1 MSLNLA
7 RKWRSKNFED
17 IVGQDII
24 IKLLKNSLYK
34 NIIFPSYLL
43 SGMRGTGKTTIARV
57 FAAALNCKLIE
68 QFQIDP
74 LNYKIPCLLCD
85 SCIAMNKNNH
95 PDFMEIDAASNT
107 GVDNIRNIIE
117 TASFMPILGTRKIYL
132 IDEAHMLSKAAFNAL
147 LKILEEPNFNIVFI
161 LATTEYNKIIDTIR
175 SRSFQLIFDPID
187 KDSIIKQLE
196 IICKNEDIKYDLKG
210 LEFLAEESQG
220 SLRDAINLL
229 EKIRLY
235 DVVID
240 ENNISMILNYPSK
253 NDLENLFLSLFNSNF
268 NDFILSI
275 ENIKFKRFR
284 VMKIFNYLIYTLKS
298 IIKYK
303 TSISVDIKENIVGI
317 TQNIEL
323 EKILD
328 IFYIIIESEYSL
340 NKDSSFYSLELLLF
354 KIYRIINQNES
365 ISNNKKLLDKDKKKI
380 FLENIDNLNKNNI
393 KEDISNIN
401 NIRWQNFLIKLN
413 EYNQLLYSIFSNG
426 SYKDGILKLDSSLEF
441 SKDLFNEDKNWIKIA
456 KDILKIDQL
465 KILFVNKNS
474 DNNNTTLNSK
484 IISSKKVDNNL
495 NNNNIEDSK
504 IKNIEDNKKKVLKEI
519 DKDSFPKTNLLL
531 KLFPGKLYEQ

>member
-1 MSLNLA
+1 
-7 RKWRSKNFED
+7 
-17 IVGQDII
+17 
-24 IKLLKNSLYK
+24 
-34 NIIFPSYLL
+34 
-43 SGMRGTGKTTIARV
+43 
-57 FAAALNCKLIE
+57 
-68 QFQIDP
+68 
-74 LNYKIPCLLCD
+74 
-85 SCIAMNKNNH
+85 
-95 PDFMEIDAASNT
+95 
-107 GVDNIRNIIE
+107 
-117 TASFMPILGTRKIYL
+117 
-132 IDEAHMLSKAAFNAL
+132 
-147 LKILEEPNFNIVFI
+147 
-161 LATTEYNKIIDTIR
+161 
-175 SRSFQLIFDPID
+175 
-187 KDSIIKQLE
+187 
-196 IICKNEDIKYDLKG
+196 
-210 LEFLAEESQG
+210 
-220 SLRDAINLL
+220 
-229 EKIRLY
+229 
-235 DVVID
+235 
-240 ENNISMILNYPSK
+240 
-253 NDLENLFLSLFNSNF
+253 
-268 NDFILSI
+268 
-275 ENIKFKRFR
+275 
-284 VMKIFNYLIYTLKS
+284 MKIFNYLIYTLKS

-504 IKNIEDNKKKVLKEI
+504 INNIEDNKKKVLKEI